1 MMRAITPDLKSTW
14 VGTSHWHLTSRNFCP
29 AAKNRVAERALA
41 KAGTAGHGRPVIV
54 ALRREGG
61 KKWDNLRR
69 VTEKPPR
76 R

>member
-14 VGTSHWHLTSRNFCP
+14 VGTSHWHLTSWNFCP
-29 AAKNRVAERALA
+29 AAKNRVAGQHG
-41 KAGTAGHGRPVIV
+41 AGAWTRTACHRGLKKR
-54 ALRREGG
+54 GG